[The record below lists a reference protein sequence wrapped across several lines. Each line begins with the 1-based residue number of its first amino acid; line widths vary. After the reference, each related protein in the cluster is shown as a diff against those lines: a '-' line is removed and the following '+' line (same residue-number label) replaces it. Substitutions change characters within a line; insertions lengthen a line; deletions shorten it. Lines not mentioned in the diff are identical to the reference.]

1 MTPEKAP
8 VAEVVENDK
17 ENELSDLTDFTD
29 ASQNWINNRIG
40 GANKVILERD
50 LRVNRYFYSHAIL
63 LINIINKL
71 NTAINKLY
79 LWVRVGGMPKLKIG
93 TTH

>member
-1 MTPEKAP
+1 MLRQSQVDFLLVWTDSSSDDDN
-8 VAEVVENDK
+8 VENDK

-50 LRVNRYFYSHAIL
+50 LRVHRYFYSHAIL

-79 LWVRVGGMPKLKIG
+79 L
-93 TTH
+93 